1 MSSHRHPAPDYR
13 LVVNGQDITA
23 KVNPRLINLTL
34 SEGREGAADTLECLE
49 SLLRSDIPLR
59 VAVVDNAS
67 ADGSDRRIIDWASG

>member
-34 SEGREGAADTLECLE
+34 SEGREGAADTLELT
-49 SLLRSDIPLR
+49 L
-59 VAVVDNAS
+59 
-67 ADGSDRRIIDWASG
+67 ADHDGQLALPRKGATIELQLG